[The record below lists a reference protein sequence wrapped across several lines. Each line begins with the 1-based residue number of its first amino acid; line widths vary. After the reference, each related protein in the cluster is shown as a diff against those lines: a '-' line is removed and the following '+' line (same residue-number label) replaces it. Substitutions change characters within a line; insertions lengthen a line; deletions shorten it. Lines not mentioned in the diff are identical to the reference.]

1 MSRRKY
7 TKLSEL
13 TASEGLERFRRN
25 DSLVHRKLLSYL
37 PFMIATNLAT
47 LLLSTVDGVVVGNL
61 VGSEALSAVSIFMPI
76 TFVISIVCTW
86 VASGISTALS
96 TGMGDN
102 RIEDLAPLKKAAG
115 TVTIVSA
122 LAVAVLE
129 FPVAAIL
136 VRSYH
141 LTPDMQGMVWQY
153 GIGILIS
160 MPFGLASTVCVHELM
175 ILGKSEILTA
185 FAVTEGCVNLVL
197 DLLFVGVFHM
207 GIAGAGYGTAAA
219 NMVRCVLS
227 ILYLR
232 RKTEIFQYGNAK
244 LRMKDVVRIFRLGS
258 VDASYSAMMA
268 LQGILMLKI
277 LLAVFGESGGTINAV
292 CRFSLVF
299 ASVAIQSIQ
308 GSARPLS
315 GIYNGAREVVGLRM
329 LVRRSFLLVLAI
341 VGSITLLVC
350 LFPKTVFFLN
360 GVLEIPASGLL
371 CLRLFVTHFIF
382 RGFNSIFRLY
392 FAGRGDSRFSSV
404 VTVIGYATLP
414 VFAFLL
420 SHLYAPL
427 FWLAYLAAESLLF
440 LINAAH
446 YAFCVSTDMQSE
458 VPEEAVLYLTVPPED
473 AIEAS
478 QCVRRY
484 AEVHGYPKRLAYRAA
499 LCMEEMIHYAV
510 SANGGRDVRNQLMI
524 KFFPDSCIFTIMD
537 DGRCIMLDEDEE
549 TKELITNYSM
559 IRKTASSVKY
569 QYILNL
575 NYTVFCFA

>member
-102 RIEDLAPLKKAAG
+102 RIEDLAPLKKAA
-115 TVTIVSA
+115 
-122 LAVAVLE
+122 
-129 FPVAAIL
+129 
-136 VRSYH
+136 
-141 LTPDMQGMVWQY
+141 
-153 GIGILIS
+153 
-160 MPFGLASTVCVHELM
+160 
-175 ILGKSEILTA
+175 
-185 FAVTEGCVNLVL
+185 
-197 DLLFVGVFHM
+197 
-207 GIAGAGYGTAAA
+207 
-219 NMVRCVLS
+219 
-227 ILYLR
+227 
-232 RKTEIFQYGNAK
+232 
-244 LRMKDVVRIFRLGS
+244 
-258 VDASYSAMMA
+258 
-268 LQGILMLKI
+268 
-277 LLAVFGESGGTINAV
+277 
-292 CRFSLVF
+292 
-299 ASVAIQSIQ
+299 
-308 GSARPLS
+308 
-315 GIYNGAREVVGLRM
+315 
-329 LVRRSFLLVLAI
+329 
-341 VGSITLLVC
+341 
-350 LFPKTVFFLN
+350 
-360 GVLEIPASGLL
+360 
-371 CLRLFVTHFIF
+371 
-382 RGFNSIFRLY
+382 
-392 FAGRGDSRFSSV
+392 

-478 QCVRRY
+478 QCIRPLCRG
-484 AEVHGYPKRLAYRAA
+484 AWLPEAPCLSCRAVHGGDDPLRGFRQRRQGHPQPADDQILPGQLYFYD
-499 LCMEEMIHYAV
+499 H
-510 SANGGRDVRNQLMI
+510 GRRTLHHARRRRGNEGADH
-524 KFFPDSCIFTIMD
+524 K
-537 DGRCIMLDEDEE
+537 
-549 TKELITNYSM
+549 
-559 IRKTASSVKY
+559 
-569 QYILNL
+569 
-575 NYTVFCFA
+575 

>member
-122 LAVAVLE
+122 LAVAVIE

-136 VRSYH
+136 VRSYR

-197 DLLFVGVFHM
+197 DLLFVGVFHR
-207 GIAGAGYGTAAA
+207 GIA
-219 NMVRCVLS
+219 
-227 ILYLR
+227 
-232 RKTEIFQYGNAK
+232 
-244 LRMKDVVRIFRLGS
+244 
-258 VDASYSAMMA
+258 
-268 LQGILMLKI
+268 
-277 LLAVFGESGGTINAV
+277 
-292 CRFSLVF
+292 
-299 ASVAIQSIQ
+299 
-308 GSARPLS
+308 
-315 GIYNGAREVVGLRM
+315 
-329 LVRRSFLLVLAI
+329 
-341 VGSITLLVC
+341 
-350 LFPKTVFFLN
+350 
-360 GVLEIPASGLL
+360 
-371 CLRLFVTHFIF
+371 
-382 RGFNSIFRLY
+382 
-392 FAGRGDSRFSSV
+392 
-404 VTVIGYATLP
+404 
-414 VFAFLL
+414 
-420 SHLYAPL
+420 
-427 FWLAYLAAESLLF
+427 
-440 LINAAH
+440 
-446 YAFCVSTDMQSE
+446 
-458 VPEEAVLYLTVPPED
+458 
-473 AIEAS
+473 
-478 QCVRRY
+478 
-484 AEVHGYPKRLAYRAA
+484 
-499 LCMEEMIHYAV
+499 
-510 SANGGRDVRNQLMI
+510 
-524 KFFPDSCIFTIMD
+524 
-537 DGRCIMLDEDEE
+537 
-549 TKELITNYSM
+549 
-559 IRKTASSVKY
+559 
-569 QYILNL
+569 
-575 NYTVFCFA
+575 

>member
-102 RIEDLAPLKKAAG
+102 RIEDLAPLKKAA
-115 TVTIVSA
+115 
-122 LAVAVLE
+122 
-129 FPVAAIL
+129 
-136 VRSYH
+136 
-141 LTPDMQGMVWQY
+141 
-153 GIGILIS
+153 
-160 MPFGLASTVCVHELM
+160 
-175 ILGKSEILTA
+175 
-185 FAVTEGCVNLVL
+185 
-197 DLLFVGVFHM
+197 
-207 GIAGAGYGTAAA
+207 
-219 NMVRCVLS
+219 
-227 ILYLR
+227 
-232 RKTEIFQYGNAK
+232 
-244 LRMKDVVRIFRLGS
+244 
-258 VDASYSAMMA
+258 
-268 LQGILMLKI
+268 
-277 LLAVFGESGGTINAV
+277 
-292 CRFSLVF
+292 
-299 ASVAIQSIQ
+299 
-308 GSARPLS
+308 
-315 GIYNGAREVVGLRM
+315 
-329 LVRRSFLLVLAI
+329 
-341 VGSITLLVC
+341 
-350 LFPKTVFFLN
+350 
-360 GVLEIPASGLL
+360 
-371 CLRLFVTHFIF
+371 
-382 RGFNSIFRLY
+382 
-392 FAGRGDSRFSSV
+392 

-510 SANGGRDVRNQLMI
+510 SANGGRDIRNQLMI

-549 TKELITNYSM
+549 TKELITNNSM
-559 IRKTASSVKY
+559 IRKTVSSVKY

>member
-102 RIEDLAPLKKAAG
+102 RIEDLAPLKKAAV

-185 FAVTEGCVNLVL
+185 FAITEGCVNLVL

-207 GIAGAGYGTAAA
+207 GIAGAASHEGCRPDLQTGQRGRLLQRHDGASGHTHAEDPPCCIRRIRRYNQRGVPFLSGLRQRGDPEHPG
-219 NMVRCVLS
+219 VRP
-227 ILYLR
+227 
-232 RKTEIFQYGNAK
+232 A
-244 LRMKDVVRIFRLGS
+244 VVRH
-258 VDASYSAMMA
+258 
-268 LQGILMLKI
+268 LQRRQGGRRPPH
-277 LLAVFGESGGTINAV
+277 AGPPEFPAGPGHRRFDHAARVPVSES
-292 CRFSLVF
+292 S
-299 ASVAIQSIQ
+299 
-308 GSARPLS
+308 
-315 GIYNGAREVVGLRM
+315 
-329 LVRRSFLLVLAI
+329 
-341 VGSITLLVC
+341 
-350 LFPKTVFFLN
+350 LFPQRRFGNT
-360 GVLEIPASGLL
+360 GVRA
-371 CLRLFVTHFIF
+371 
-382 RGFNSIFRLY
+382 
-392 FAGRGDSRFSSV
+392 
-404 VTVIGYATLP
+404 
-414 VFAFLL
+414 
-420 SHLYAPL
+420 
-427 FWLAYLAAESLLF
+427 
-440 LINAAH
+440 
-446 YAFCVSTDMQSE
+446 VST
-458 VPEEAVLYLTVPPED
+458 
-473 AIEAS
+473 
-478 QCVRRY
+478 
-484 AEVHGYPKRLAYRAA
+484 
-499 LCMEEMIHYAV
+499 V
-510 SANGGRDVRNQLMI
+510 SSACTLQA
-524 KFFPDSCIFTIMD
+524 
-537 DGRCIMLDEDEE
+537 EE
-549 TKELITNYSM
+549 TAGFLPS
-559 IRKTASSVKY
+559 
-569 QYILNL
+569 
-575 NYTVFCFA
+575 